1 MLKPIPRQILSQ
13 TMVLHIPTSCDA
25 DYNVQYRNI
34 TVNRVHLQDDR
45 SILKQN
51 DNTEIQRRGV
61 LFIDG
66 RLSSP
71 RLDYIALEH
80 DANVVGANLRCTVD
94 GYNYEVIT
102 VDAVPDDHGHL
113 HHYEVSVV

>member
-13 TMVLHIPTSCDA
+13 TMVLHVPTSCDS
-25 DYNVQYRNI
+25 DYNVQYQNL
-34 TVNRVHLQDDR
+34 VVHRVHLQDDR
-45 SILKQN
+45 AILKQD
-51 DNTEIQRRGV
+51 DNTEVQRRGV
-61 LFIDG
+61 LFIDS

-71 RLDYIALEH
+71 RLDYIKLEH
-80 DANVVGANLRCTVD
+80 DANSIGANLRCTID
-94 GYNYEVIT
+94 GYNYEILA